1 MPDLLTAQD
10 RAFLRDLARLTV
22 DAAVRGRPSP
32 DPRSMA
38 AVAGTPLAGA
48 LGEVRGAFVTL
59 HLDGGLR
66 GCIGF
71 IENDKP
77 LALSVLDAARGA
89 AVGDPRFEPVTP
101 DELPFL
107 DLEISALT
115 PLEEVPGHETIE
127 VGRHGILLECRGRQA
142 VFLPQVAPEQGWD
155 LETTLDQLARKAGL
169 EPGSWRDGARFR
181 VFEAEVF

>member
-1 MPDLLTAQD
+1 MPEMLTD
-10 RAFLRDLARLTV
+10 TEKAFLKDLARLTV

-38 AVAGTPLAGA
+38 AVAGTPLSGA
-48 LGEVRGAFVTL
+48 LGEPRGAFVTL
-59 HLDGGLR
+59 HRDDDLR

-71 IENDKP
+71 IESDKP
-77 LALSVLDAARGA
+77 LALTVFEAARGA
-89 AVGDPRFEPVTP
+89 AVGDPRFAPVRP
-101 DELPFL
+101 DELVFL

-115 PLEEVPGHETIE
+115 PLEEVSGPEAIE
-127 VGRHGILLECRGRQA
+127 VGRHGILLECHGSQA

-169 EPGSWRDGARFR
+169 EPGAWRAGARFQ